1 MSKRTIIAVATGVI
15 AGATVVGVPAFAYAD
30 AASETGTADSH
41 MESVMEDPAF
51 YDRMMAAMSDMMS
64 DPQMQE
70 QMRDHMRTMM
80 EGMSSMEDMED
91 MHGHMDGMGGGMGGE
106 SSDDAGDSATP

>member
-30 AASETGTADSH
+30 GVSGAEAVDCHTK
-41 MESVMEDPAF
+41 SVMEHPAF

-64 DPQMQE
+64 DPRMQE
-70 QMRDHMRTMM
+70 QMRDHLETMM
-80 EGMSSMEDMED
+80 GGMHGRMDD
-91 MHGHMDGMGGGMGGE
+91 MHGMDGRTGGAAGE
-106 SSDDAGDSATP
+106 

>member
-1 MSKRTIIAVATGVI
+1 MSKRTIIAVATGVV

-30 AASETGTADSH
+30 AVSGAESADSH

-64 DPQMQE
+64 DPRMQE
-70 QMRDHMRTMM
+70 QMRDHMETMM
-80 EGMSSMEDMED
+80 EGM
-91 MHGHMDGMGGGMGGE
+91 HGRMDGMGGMHGMHGRMGSG
-106 SSDDAGDSATP
+106 SSDDTGDSATP